1 MGVSGEE
8 LEGSELPEEFE
19 ASFAGERDW
28 RARLE
33 VSRQRGLGY
42 AAPGGQ
48 FTRALYEAVAGG
60 VAEELKELLRGERVV
75 ELGAGMMPYGY
86 ALAASCGARNF
97 VGVEPFY
104 ADVLQTSV
112 QAFIAEE
119 TGRAPRIPFKVAARD
134 MLAYLLEEEDDLT
147 CVLACGIEDCIL
159 PGEEYK
165 RKVEAELLRVVRPG
179 GAFVS
184 SHSDLDPKGMR
195 VTERWFRRLSAP
207 SVKDRVRIYQKE

>member
-1 MGVSGEE
+1 M
-8 LEGSELPEEFE
+8 
-19 ASFAGERDW
+19 
-28 RARLE
+28 
-33 VSRQRGLGY
+33 GY

-60 VAEELKELLRGERVV
+60 VAGELRELLSGERVV

-112 QAFIAEE
+112 KAFIEE
-119 TGRAPRIPFKVAARD
+119 KAGRAPRIPFKVAAQD
-134 MLAYLLEEEDDLT
+134 MLAYLREEEDDLI

-179 GAFVS
+179 GVFVS

-195 VTERWFRRLSAP
+195 VTERWFRRLNAP
-207 SVKDRVRIYQKE
+207 SVKDRVRIYWKE